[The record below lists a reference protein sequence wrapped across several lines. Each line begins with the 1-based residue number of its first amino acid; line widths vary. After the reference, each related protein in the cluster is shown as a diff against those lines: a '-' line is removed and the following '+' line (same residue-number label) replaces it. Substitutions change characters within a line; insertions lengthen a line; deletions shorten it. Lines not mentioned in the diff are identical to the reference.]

1 LEVDRKRML
10 RELVTLRREIK
21 SRLIKKGYDNVR
33 MVDRLDVNRA
43 AGSVSAA
50 RAILTDQVHMHT
62 IGNAR

>member
-33 MVDRLDVNRA
+33 MVDPLDVNRA
-43 AGSVSAA
+43 AGSVSAD
-50 RAILTDQVHMHT
+50 RAI
-62 IGNAR
+62 